1 MTHFFFSSMEKYETA
16 ASACDEA
23 PRGTWSH
30 LPHHTI
36 RAGSHRQL
44 GKDSWW
50 ETGVYLNLP
59 LYLSFECM
67 VSNAIDSCLNVFW
80 CRQMWTTK
88 DTDKICW
95 SLRMKWRSTIFSTVK
110 SRHWLRTSLENGYFL
125 TAFFKCSSELNKLT
139 IWTVMR
145 MTSVTHLLTCITGR
159 SRWPA
164 GKVQQTT
171 GETSYSIFIF
181 NFQPRYALKL

>member
-1 MTHFFFSSMEKYETA
+1 MEKYETA

-50 ETGVYLNLP
+50 ETGVHLNIP
-59 LYLSFECM
+59 LYLSFECT
-67 VSNAIDSCLNVFW
+67 VSDAIDSCLNMFW

-88 DTDKICW
+88 DTEKICW

-110 SRHWLRTSLENGYFL
+110 SRHWLRTSLETGYFL
-125 TAFFKCSSELNKLT
+125 TAFFLNAVLNKRSWHANDICDSSAYLHNR
-139 IWTVMR
+139 TVWMASR
-145 MTSVTHLLTCITGR
+145 R
-159 SRWPA
+159 STANYWWDL
-164 GKVQQTT
+164 
-171 GETSYSIFIF
+171 IFYF
-181 NFQPRYALKL
+181 